1 MEIKQN
7 MQVAIDGPASAGK
20 STVAKIIANKLS
32 FVYIDTGA
40 MYRACTVI
48 AKRHGIDYGDEE
60 KILQAINEDGIELKS
75 ENGEQ
80 KVYSAGEDIS
90 LEIRTPEI
98 SANVSQVSALPKIRE
113 KMVDLQRKMA
123 GEVSVIMDGRDIGTT
138 VLPNAEV
145 KIFLIASARSRAE
158 RRMLDF
164 KERGIKTDQTVE
176 EIEADIAERD
186 YKDSHRKISPLKK
199 AKDAIEIDTT
209 NMTIDEVVNEIL
221 MKIQRKEK
229 SLKK

>member
-1 MEIKQN
+1 

-20 STVAKIIANKLS
+20 STVAKIIAKKLS

-48 AKRHGIDYGDEE
+48 ARNHHLDYGDEE
-60 KILQAINEDGIELKS
+60 NILKAIDEDGIELKS

-80 KVYSAGEDIS
+80 KVYSAGKDIS

-98 SANVSQVSALPKIRE
+98 SANVSQVSALPKVRE
-113 KMVDLQRKMA
+113 KMVALQRQMA
-123 GEVSVIMDGRDIGTT
+123 GKTNVIMDGRDIGTT

-145 KIFLIASARSRAE
+145 KIFLVASARSRAQ
-158 RRMLDF
+158 RRLLDL

-176 EIEADIAERD
+176 QIEADIAARD
-186 YKDSHRKISPLKK
+186 YKDSHRKVSPLKK
-199 AKDAIEIDTT
+199 AKDAIEVDTT
-209 NMTIDEVVNEIL
+209 NMTIDQVVDRILAEI
-221 MKIQRKEK
+221 
-229 SLKK
+229 KKNQKKF

>member
-1 MEIKQN
+1 

-20 STVAKIIANKLS
+20 STVAKIIAKKLS

-48 AKRHGIDYGDEE
+48 ARNHGLDYGDEAG
-60 KILQAINEDGIELKS
+60 ILKAIDQDGIELKS

-80 KVYSAGEDIS
+80 KVYSAGKDIS

-113 KMVDLQRKMA
+113 KMVSLQRKMA
-123 GEVSVIMDGRDIGTT
+123 GKTNVIMDGRDIGTT
-138 VLPNAEV
+138 VLPDAEV
-145 KIFLIASARSRAE
+145 KIFLVASARSRAE

-164 KERGIKTDQTVE
+164 KERGIKTDQTVD
-176 EIEADIAERD
+176 EIEADIAARD

-199 AKDAIEIDTT
+199 AKDAVEIDTT
-209 NMTIDEVVNEIL
+209 NMSIDQVVDRILQEI
-221 MKIQRKEK
+221 
-229 SLKK
+229 KKN

>member
-1 MEIKQN
+1 

-20 STVAKIIANKLS
+20 STVAKIIAKKLS

-48 AKRHGIDYGDEE
+48 ARNHHLDYGDEE
-60 KILQAINEDGIELKS
+60 GILKAIDQDGIELKS
-75 ENGEQ
+75 ENGQQ
-80 KVYSAGEDIS
+80 KVYSAGKDIS

-113 KMVDLQRKMA
+113 KMVALQRQMA
-123 GEVSVIMDGRDIGTT
+123 GKTNVIMDGRDIGTT

-145 KIFLIASARSRAE
+145 KIFLVASARSRAE
-158 RRMLDF
+158 RRLLDL
-164 KERGIKTDQTVE
+164 KERGIESKQTVE
-176 EIEADIAERD
+176 EIEADIATRD

-199 AKDAIEIDTT
+199 ASDAIEVDTT
-209 NMTIDEVVNEIL
+209 NMTIDQVVDRILAEI
-221 MKIQRKEK
+221 
-229 SLKK
+229 KKN